1 MMTNSPKVADSGTNP
16 PIEDVVKISRINP
29 PTVAYHRKNPPIE
42 YVVKIS
48 RNPPTPPMKQIR
60 QDIRVG

>member
-1 MMTNSPKVADSGTNP
+1 MTNSPKVVDSGTNSP
-16 PIEDVVKISRINP
+16 TEDVVKISRRNP
-29 PTVAYHRKNPPIE
+29 PTVAYRGKNPPIE

-48 RNPPTPPMKQIR
+48 RRNPPTRPMKQIR